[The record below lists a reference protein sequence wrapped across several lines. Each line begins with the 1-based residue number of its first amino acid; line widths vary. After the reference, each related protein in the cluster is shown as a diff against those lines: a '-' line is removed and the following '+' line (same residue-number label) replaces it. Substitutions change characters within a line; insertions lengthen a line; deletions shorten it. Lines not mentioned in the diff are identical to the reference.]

1 MLSLDTSQSP
11 IMHLTKHETP
21 TGQQITGGILTHKVV
36 GDIHDKL
43 VKVKVAALPS
53 WSKGIGCDFR
63 RRCSRCGRCLSRSG
77 GRCLSSCR
85 SACRSGRQRRVGG
98 FFHRFVK
105 DIERACSSAAAS
117 GIVHHTGIVISV
129 HVTQDIVV
137 IAIVEIAFAL
147 FMILQGIGTRE
158 LACTTSGC
166 MIAVAFLLVG
176 NVAIEHDFRNDGFG
190 TNGVGLCH
198 THHDLASVIG
208 SGSYRSRQD
217 HHPSSQRD
225 EKHAAH
231 HGEQKSVSKLSA
243 NNAFCAQEER
253 LSVNGYPRLKKAKRW
268 NDLLLFLISGSCSCI
283 DSED

>member
-63 RRCSRCGRCLSRSG
+63 RRCSRCGRCLSSR
-77 GRCLSSCR
+77 RR
-85 SACRSGRQRRVGG
+85 YRHRRVGG

-198 THHDLASVIG
+198 THHYLASVIG
-208 SGSYRSRQD
+208 SGSYRSCQD

-231 HGEQKSVSKLSA
+231 HGEQKSFSKLSA

-268 NDLLLFLISGSCSCI
+268 NDLLLCVIQIVFLH
-283 DSED
+283 

>member
-53 WSKGIGCDFR
+53 WSKGIGRDFR
-63 RRCSRCGRCLSRSG
+63 RCCSRCGRCLSRSRCR
-77 GRCLSSCR
+77 RCLSSCR
-85 SACRSGRQRRVGG
+85 SACRRYRQRRVGG

-147 FMILQGIGTRE
+147 FMILQGVGTRE
-158 LACTTSGC
+158 LACTTS
-166 MIAVAFLLVG
+166 
-176 NVAIEHDFRNDGFG
+176 
-190 TNGVGLCH
+190 
-198 THHDLASVIG
+198 
-208 SGSYRSRQD
+208 
-217 HHPSSQRD
+217 
-225 EKHAAH
+225 
-231 HGEQKSVSKLSA
+231 
-243 NNAFCAQEER
+243 
-253 LSVNGYPRLKKAKRW
+253 
-268 NDLLLFLISGSCSCI
+268 
-283 DSED
+283 